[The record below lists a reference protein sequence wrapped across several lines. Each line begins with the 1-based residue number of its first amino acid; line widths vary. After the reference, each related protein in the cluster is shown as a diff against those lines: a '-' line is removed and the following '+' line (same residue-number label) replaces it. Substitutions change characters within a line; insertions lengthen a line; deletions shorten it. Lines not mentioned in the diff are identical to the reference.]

1 MNLFD
6 ELCKD
11 AKADLDI
18 GKYLQD
24 PQENE
29 GADKDVLNSVE
40 QMEKKMQETL
50 DNAVKKINNAVDAAT
65 TPNVPNEPIET
76 NENNIETQE
85 E

>member
-11 AKADLDI
+11 AKADLDS
-18 GKYLQD
+18 GKFLLD
-24 PQENE
+24 PQENT

-65 TPNVPNEPIET
+65 TPNVPNETIET
-76 NENNIETQE
+76 VENIETQE

>member
-11 AKADLDI
+11 AKADLDS
-18 GKYLQD
+18 GKFLQD
-24 PQENE
+24 PQET

-65 TPNVPNEPIET
+65 TPNVPNETIET
-76 NENNIETQE
+76 VENIETQE

>member
-11 AKADLDI
+11 AKADLDS

-24 PQENE
+24 PQEST

-65 TPNVPNEPIET
+65 APNVPNDTIET
-76 NENNIETQE
+76 NENIETQE

>member
-11 AKADLDI
+11 AKADLDS

-24 PQENE
+24 PQESA

-65 TPNVPNEPIET
+65 APNVPNETIET
-76 NENNIETQE
+76 VENNDAQE
-85 E
+85 D

>member
-11 AKADLDI
+11 AKADLDSGI
-18 GKYLQD
+18 YLQD
-24 PQENE
+24 PQET
-29 GADKDVLNSVE
+29 GTDKDVLNSVE

-76 NENNIETQE
+76 NENNDAQE
-85 E
+85 D

>member
-11 AKADLDI
+11 AKRDLDSGI
-18 GKYLQD
+18 YLQD
-24 PQENE
+24 PQESA

-76 NENNIETQE
+76 NENNDAQE

>member
-11 AKADLDI
+11 AKEDLDS

-50 DNAVKKINNAVDAAT
+50 DNAVKKINKAVDAAT
-65 TPNVPNEPIET
+65 APNVPNETIET
-76 NENNIETQE
+76 VENNDDQE